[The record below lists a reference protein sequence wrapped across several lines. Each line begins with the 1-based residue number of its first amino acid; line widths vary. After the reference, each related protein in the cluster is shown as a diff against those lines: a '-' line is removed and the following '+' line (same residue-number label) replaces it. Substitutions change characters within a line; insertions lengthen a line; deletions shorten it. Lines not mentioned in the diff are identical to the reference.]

1 MKKRG
6 SRTAHDRSRE
16 RGPRRRCTP
25 SEDARELGT
34 PERVSSDDFQGVST
48 RLDRART
55 RDLRRVRWISP
66 KNIRSSK
73 NLTRFVSDRKAAGR
87 ASSRPSRTRES
98 GRGDDVARRRTEVL
112 LLEVERGQAGL
123 LAAVAVVEVVVIEAK
138 HGGGVGNER
147 VRVRVAALRGGRLAA
162 EEGRHAAHERRLAAA
177 RVRGEADDDRAVTRG
192 AGDDVALRSA
202 NFRGRRELRGGAEG
216 LASREGLRA
225 RGGHG
230 HGGHLAWVTFER

>member
-1 MKKRG
+1 M
-6 SRTAHDRSRE
+6 
-16 RGPRRRCTP
+16 
-25 SEDARELGT
+25 
-34 PERVSSDDFQGVST
+34 
-48 RLDRART
+48 
-55 RDLRRVRWISP
+55 
-66 KNIRSSK
+66 
-73 NLTRFVSDRKAAGR
+73 
-87 ASSRPSRTRES
+87 
-98 GRGDDVARRRTEVL
+98 ARRRTEVL

-202 NFRGRRELRGGAEG
+202 NFRGPPRASRWSRRSCEPRGAGAHVADMVMVAILLGLLLRGRRRDGVGVCLAQCREAGDARSLHGKSYPQAVAGASWTVHG
-216 LASREGLRA
+216 PAKFAASSSRKP
-225 RGGHG
+225 
-230 HGGHLAWVTFER
+230 VERN